1 MRRLHAPILVLAL
14 IGSLAAPSVDAGG
27 RTAKGTASGYCR
39 PGVSICTRGFPAAGL
54 YAAAGPA
61 LRVGAWRGRLVTVC
75 HRTLCA
81 RARLV
86 DWCACPGR
94 LVDLY
99 GSVFGRLAPLSRGL
113 IRVEV
118 SW

>member
-1 MRRLHAPILVLAL
+1 M
-14 IGSLAAPSVDAGG
+14 
-27 RTAKGTASGYCR
+27 
-39 PGVSICTRGFPAAGL
+39 PAARSGASSTAAGTL
-54 YAAAGPA
+54 TRRTGVASWYCWPGRSVCSRGWPWSGAYAAAGPA
-61 LRVGAWRGRLVTVC
+61 LRVGNWRGRLVTVC
-75 HRTLCA
+75 HRTLCT